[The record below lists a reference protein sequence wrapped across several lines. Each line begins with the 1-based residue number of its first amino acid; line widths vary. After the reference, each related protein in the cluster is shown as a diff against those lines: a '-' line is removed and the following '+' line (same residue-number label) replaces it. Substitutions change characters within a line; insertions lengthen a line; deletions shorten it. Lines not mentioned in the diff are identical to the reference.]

1 MPGTN
6 ALSSSDVK
14 HRTIQLLL
22 LLAIYVFP
30 SSSSSFLS
38 IGRLPVFL
46 PFIFLR
52 SLTIPPFL
60 IFLRR
65 SIRRLRCLLFQLY
78 FLFSTL
84 FLMVCCQLFMIP
96 FGSLILYLFIFS
108 HFSFCYLFSF
118 PPPLFLIFYLV
129 NISSLVFLPISPF
142 CVFLFTVSEPSFPF
156 SPFSSLFAL
165 QSDANR

>member
-118 PPPLFLIFYLV
+118 PPPFSNLLSCEYFFPCISANFTLLCVSFYSFRTILSFFSFFLI
-129 NISSLVFLPISPF
+129 I
-142 CVFLFTVSEPSFPF
+142 C
-156 SPFSSLFAL
+156 A
-165 QSDANR
+165 AK